1 MRSNL
6 NMLLYVAL
14 FLILLGL
21 FLSSLLRSRTGTRA
35 SGDNTPLPGRGSENP
50 TDGYGD
56 KGE

>member
-1 MRSNL
+1 MSSNL

-21 FLSSLLRSRTGTRA
+21 FLTSFLRSRTGTRA
-35 SGDNTPLPGRGSENP
+35 SGDNTPLPGRGSDNP
-50 TDGYGD
+50 TEKCGD